1 MRKSESNSRKRYEKP
16 EAKRFPMRPDEAVL
30 GGCKTN
36 GNAGPGGNGVCKQFG
51 NPCSGQSS

>member
-1 MRKSESNSRKRYEKP
+1 MRKSETNARKRYEKP

-36 GNAGPGGNGVCKQFG
+36 GTSGPGGGGVCKQFG